1 MATRIGRCLGRW
13 KEPARAEEE
22 LLGSR
27 HWRTFRLFRLFLSDL
42 SDAELAGVEEQ
53 LTRERAAR
61 RERENS
67 IVRLFYSAMCTSDLE
82 TAAEQLRAER
92 LGRAEEQRLAR
103 PSETGFRAITA
114 TGKARRRATR
124 SPRCRVDDRDVFSDH
139 CVVGPN

>member
-1 MATRIGRCLGRW
+1 M
-13 KEPARAEEE
+13 AEEE

-27 HWRTFRLFRLFLSDL
+27 HWRLFRLFLSDL

-92 LGRAEEQRLAR
+92 LGRAEDQRFAR
-103 PSETGFRAITA
+103 PSETGSHDITA